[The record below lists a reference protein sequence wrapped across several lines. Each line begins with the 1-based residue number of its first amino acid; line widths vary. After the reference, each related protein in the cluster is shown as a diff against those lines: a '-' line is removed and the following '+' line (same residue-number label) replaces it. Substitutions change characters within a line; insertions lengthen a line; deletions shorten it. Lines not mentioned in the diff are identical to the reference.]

1 MNINKLPAILILIA
15 LSVCMFLA
23 LHLLSGCVNVPTVPE
38 SIPDTAGKVLTKF
51 VLAPDLFFT
60 LTIIGV
66 MAGVFAFLNGQ
77 KIGIPLII
85 TCFVGLSMKLAVV
98 RFGFWIGLLG
108 ALGNIILLTYTI
120 LIKNRALREIVTG
133 VEIYREQTIEHQ
145 DLDNSLRVAQKHEQ
159 TVDLVKEIKEKL

>member
-1 MNINKLPAILILIA
+1 MNINTFLSIVIGIILGTCLI
-15 LSVCMFLA
+15 VLA
-23 LHLLSGCVNVPTVPE
+23 YVLAGCATVPPVPF
-38 SIPDTAGKVLTKF
+38 PDTAEKVLTKF
-51 VLAPDLFFT
+51 ILAPDLFFT

-108 ALGNIILLTYTI
+108 AMGNIILLTYTI

-133 VEIYREQTIEHQ
+133 VEVFKKRIPTSSIKNNLE
-145 DLDNSLRVAQKHEQ
+145 NAQKHES
-159 TVDLVKEIKEKL
+159 TKSIVKKIKEKL

>member
-1 MNINKLPAILILIA
+1 MKDSTIIIMALVVMVVMCVVLFVVFTGCASVPANEL
-15 LSVCMFLA
+15 
-23 LHLLSGCVNVPTVPE
+23 
-38 SIPDTAGKVLTKF
+38 IPDTAGKVLTKF

-108 ALGNIILLTYTI
+108 AIGNIMLLTYTI
-120 LIKNRALREIVTG
+120 VIKNRALREIVTG
-133 VEIYREQTIEHQ
+133 VEVYRENSIEHDDFDSIIGVNQ
-145 DLDNSLRVAQKHEQ
+145 SESTEKLVSK
-159 TVDLVKEIKEKL
+159 VKETL